1 MGALALSVVAI
12 VPTIVYLFLNLLGDW
27 TGLYGL
33 MGTYSMIGEFVN
45 SGTSVIIVV
54 GVVLETIRDLE
65 AQMTMRHYKG
75 FLE

>member
-1 MGALALSVVAI
+1 
-12 VPTIVYLFLNLLGDW
+12 
-27 TGLYGL
+27 

-75 FLE
+75 FLD